1 MTLSNLKF
9 PKPTKTVDEDY
20 LDFVR
25 SQGCLICGKK
35 PSDPDHLI
43 ARGWRE
49 PKRNDF
55 SAVPLCR
62 KHHGERQ
69 SKGTK
74 WLNEKYSLDLWREA
88 WRLATEWLL
97 KHADGRNVAGK

>member
-1 MTLSNLKF
+1 MSF
-9 PKPTKTVDEDY
+9 PKPTKTVDEAY
-20 LDFVR
+20 LNFVR
-25 SQGCLICGKK
+25 SLPCLVCGKR

-49 PKRNDF
+49 PKRNDL

-62 KHHGERQ
+62 EHHGERQ

-74 WLNEKYSLDLWREA
+74 WFNEKYSLDLWQVA
-88 WRLATEWLL
+88 WRLVTGWLAQ
-97 KHADGRNVAGK
+97 KVPRETIEDKA

>member
-1 MTLSNLKF
+1 MPLSF

-25 SQGCLICGKK
+25 SLPCLVCGRK

-49 PKRNDF
+49 PKRNDL

-62 KHHGERQ
+62 EHHAKRQ
-69 SKGTK
+69 SMGTAAF
-74 WLNEKYSLDLWREA
+74 NERHRIDLWREA
-88 WRLATEWLL
+88 WKLVTERLL
-97 KHADGRNVAGK
+97 